1 MRPILLGLAAATLAG
16 HAAAQGRARIG
27 PTVSSIAIEDGSG
40 TTHAYSSIGGTFA
53 FITGDDGEIGL
64 AVTRYGDLS
73 SDNCVRRMTF
83 VGVESNYYPVGPR
96 GIAPFAS
103 TAIGLARVTD
113 QDIKLLGC
121 GIGSSPPQ
129 PTNQLGLGFGLG
141 VRVNLGNQ
149 FAGFL
154 EGRFFQVPNSAI
166 QALEG
171 RANVSL
177 AFGKPRPSQ
186 LLNGTVGPA
195 VGLLFPLSGPME
207 GRGPTLGVRF
217 RRDTKKHG
225 TMSLQI
231 DYASLRVPSE
241 CPTDCEPKAIL
252 FAPGYEASV
261 SVPWGRLYGE
271 LGPLI
276 AGFPSQTA
284 DRGVAQGVQGGV
296 GADILSGQSL
306 MWNVNGRVLWLQ
318 RNNGD
323 NVFLLQLGVGLSPK
337 LTPAPGAH

>member
-1 MRPILLGLAAATLAG
+1 MRPILLGLAAVTLAG
-16 HAAAQGRARIG
+16 HAAAQGRTRIS

-53 FITGDDGEIGL
+53 FLTGDDGEIG
-64 AVTRYGDLS
+64 VTVARYNDLS
-73 SDNCVRRMTF
+73 SDACIRALTF
-83 VGVESNYYPVGPR
+83 YSVDSYYYPVGPK
-96 GIAPFAS
+96 GIAPFAV
-103 TAIGLARVTD
+103 TEIGLARVTE
-113 QDIKLLGC
+113 
-121 GIGSSPPQ
+121 SSPPYACGILA
-129 PTNQLGLGFGLG
+129 TTATTSEIGLGYGLGL
-141 VRVNLGNQ
+141 RVNVAPAITALV
-149 FAGFL
+149 
-154 EGRFFQVPNSAI
+154 EGRFFQVPNSQI

-177 AFGKPRPSQ
+177 AFGKPRRTE
-186 LLNGTVGPA
+186 LLNGTLGPA
-195 VGLLFPLSGPME
+195 VGMLVSLSGPMR
-207 GRGPTLGVRF
+207 GAGPTLGVRF

-225 TMSLQI
+225 TVSLQI
-231 DYASLRVPSE
+231 DYAALRVPSE

-261 SVPWGRLYGE
+261 YVPWGRLYGE

-337 LTPAPGAH
+337 LTAAPEAH